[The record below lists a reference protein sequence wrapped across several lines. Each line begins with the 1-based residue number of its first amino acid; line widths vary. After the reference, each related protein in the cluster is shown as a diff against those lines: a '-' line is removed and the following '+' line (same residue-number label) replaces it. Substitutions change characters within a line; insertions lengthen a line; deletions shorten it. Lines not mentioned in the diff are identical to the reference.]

1 VNTSRPAP
9 RPTLP
14 DISIIAEG
22 GPAIRWALRGD
33 APALLR
39 SAVAFSTEIARGS
52 LIGNLLAAQ
61 YIDVPGG
68 EETIRA
74 RADLSRLQDTLPL
87 IQRHAGRYDVDWR
100 LALALAYQESKLD
113 QSRQS
118 QAGAVGIMQVL
129 PTTAADPNVGIGDI
143 SEADANIQAGIKY
156 LAFLRARYFSDPA
169 IAPADRIYLTLAA
182 YNAGPGAV
190 LRAQKRATENGLNP
204 NAWFGNVETALA
216 ETVSR
221 EPVTYVRNIR
231 KYFVGLTLADASG
244 AVAEWGAPTGFGRIV
259 ALARIWWPLVVAY
272 LSLLVIAAIGLRW
285 RGAFVRA
292 RDGRRGAA

>member
-1 VNTSRPAP
+1 P